1 MYTVFA
7 VQPRNTFS
15 LLTNRVLH
23 ILASVTSVYVLVFC
37 VPLVLESHS
46 ATSYSHVHNYF
57 MSTQIVCTSEGG
69 VSYREPNILFKSF
82 SKSKPYNTILIYPLF
97 LLIFSGLA
105 RNKLYMHAYN
115 YFISSHVV

>member
-15 LLTNRVLH
+15 LLTNRVLQMLGTV
-23 ILASVTSVYVLVFC
+23 ISVYVLVFC

-57 MSTQIVCTSEGG
+57 MSSQIVCTSEGD
-69 VSYREPNILFKSF
+69 VSYREPKILFKSF
-82 SKSKPYNTILIYPLF
+82 SKREPYNTILIHPLF
-97 LLIFSGLA
+97 RLIFSGLA

-115 YFISSHVV
+115 YFISSQVV